1 MMEEVDFV
9 EDMDSDDLW
18 LKSHIEDI
26 VDRYAHKVIAILD
39 QQIVGVGTSHCGTA
53 TNHRF
58 TTRNGCRSSSKCLP
72 VREFE
77 SCCSIPIRHSGR
89 PAFCIDSS
97 GPGLSEQVA
106 AGPSICR
113 FQCLL

>member
-39 QQIVGVGTSHCGTA
+39 QQIVGVGTSIAELQRTVA
-53 TNHRF
+53 AYYPQRVPLIF
-58 TTRNGCRSSSKCLP
+58 EVPTRE
-72 VREFE
+72 EFE
-77 SCCSIPIRHSGR
+77 
-89 PAFCIDSS
+89 
-97 GPGLSEQVA
+97 
-106 AGPSICR
+106 
-113 FQCLL
+113 CLL

>member
-39 QQIVGVGTSHCGTA
+39 QQIVG
-53 TNHRF
+53 
-58 TTRNGCRSSSKCLP
+58 
-72 VREFE
+72 
-77 SCCSIPIRHSGR
+77 
-89 PAFCIDSS
+89 
-97 GPGLSEQVA
+97 
-106 AGPSICR
+106 
-113 FQCLL
+113 